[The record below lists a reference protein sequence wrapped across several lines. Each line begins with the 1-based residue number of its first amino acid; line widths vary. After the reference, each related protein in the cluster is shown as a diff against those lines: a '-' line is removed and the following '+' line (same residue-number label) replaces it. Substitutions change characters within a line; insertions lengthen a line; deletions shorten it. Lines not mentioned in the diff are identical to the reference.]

1 MSTPASPMVTPGA
14 EPVEDIL
21 HQLRTRVLLVALN
34 VLAVTMPLVCGIL
47 AWQAYAAGSL
57 STGTLALCSWG
68 LVFPVLRLFRSRM
81 TFRTS
86 ALVLLTVLLMSA
98 AMVAVR
104 GGLTIG
110 NLAVSVLVIL
120 LATLFFGRHGAMAAL
135 VAVVL
140 VIVTSGVLVV
150 EGYLPPMSRELWDP
164 LNPTVWVRQ
173 TFIMTLLGV
182 VMAATELY
190 VVERLA
196 HQVDVHQKL
205 AAHEREQRLA
215 LEQSERERVREREQ
229 REQALRALE
238 QSRRIEALARM
249 AGGVAH
255 DFNNA
260 LTVIVGGAEMAKLR
274 RDFPDEVEE
283 CLDEVLRAAAG
294 AADLSRRLLML
305 GRQHIAKP
313 TPTAIA
319 SLVDRLQTPM
329 RRILADDIHLVVNPP
344 AEDATALV
352 DEPQLE
358 RALLNLVIN
367 AGDAMPRGGTVTIA
381 WRVEDVVSAPHL
393 ADGRYVSLGIS
404 DTGQGM
410 DQETLD
416 RIFDPFFTTKIDKG
430 GTGLGLATVYAF
442 TKESHGAVDATS
454 EPGTGTT
461 ITIWLPEA
469 RGLHPPGP
477 APLAAQQ
484 ATVATVPAGA
494 RVLVVEDRADVR
506 ASMSR
511 ILSHHGFVVIETSDG
526 DSALRRLAA
535 DQAFALMCIDGVMP
549 GLETA
554 TVIERAREL
563 APSMP
568 VLVCSGHVQE
578 ELLRRGIATGRYAF
592 LSKPYSSQQLLASV
606 TQVLGSRG
614 DSPVAAPPSHG

>member
-1 MSTPASPMVTPGA
+1 MSDVAPPIAAPGA
-14 EPVEDIL
+14 ESVEDTL
-21 HQLRTRVLLVALN
+21 HLLKTRVLRVAFN
-34 VLAVTMPLVCGIL
+34 VLAVAMPLVGVFL
-47 AWQAYAAGSL
+47 AWQAYSSGVL
-57 STGTLALCSWG
+57 TPLTLVLCSWG
-68 LVFPVLRLFRSRM
+68 VVFPILRWLGSRM
-81 TFRTS
+81 TFQMS
-86 ALVLLTVLLMSA
+86 ALVLLSVLLITV

-104 GGLTIG
+104 FGLTVG
-110 NLAVSVLVIL
+110 NLAVSVLLIL
-120 LATLFFGRHGAMAAL
+120 LATLFFGRRGALVAL
-135 VAVVL
+135 VAVVV
-140 VIVTSGVLVV
+140 VIAASGVLVV
-150 EGYLPPMSRELWDP
+150 QGYAPPISNVLRDP
-164 LNPTVWVRQ
+164 MDPAVWVRE
-173 TFIMTLLGV
+173 TFIMVFLGV

-196 HQVDVHQKL
+196 HEVHVHKNL
-205 AAHEREQRLA
+205 AAREREQRLA
-215 LEQSERERVREREQ
+215 LERSERERVREREQ
-229 REQALRALE
+229 REQALHALE
-238 QSRRIEALARM
+238 QSRRLEALARM

-274 RDFPDEVEE
+274 RDFPGEVEE
-283 CLDEVLRAAAG
+283 CLDEVLRAAGG

-313 TPTAIA
+313 TPTPIA
-319 SLVDRLQTPM
+319 TLVDRLQTPI

-344 AEDATALV
+344 AEDAIALV

-367 AGDAMPRGGTVTIA
+367 AGDAMPRGGTVTMA
-381 WRVEDVVSAPHL
+381 WRVEDVVSAPNL
-393 ADGRYVSLGIS
+393 ADGRYVSVSIS

-410 DQETLD
+410 DRETLD
-416 RIFDPFFTTKIDKG
+416 RVFDPFFTTKIDKG

-442 TKESHGAVDATS
+442 TKESRGAVDATS

-461 ITIWLPEA
+461 ITMWLPEA
-469 RGLHPPGP
+469 GGIHPPTP
-477 APLAAQQ
+477 TPLAAQS
-484 ATVATVPAGA
+484 AVATVPAGA

-511 ILSHHGFVVIETSDG
+511 ILSHHGFEVIETSDG
-526 DSALRRLAA
+526 DGALRRLA
-535 DQAFALMCIDGVMP
+535 DDKAFALMCIDGVMP

-568 VLVCSGHVQE
+568 VLVCSGRVKE

-592 LSKPYSSQQLLASV
+592 LSKPFSSQQLLASV

-614 DSPVAAPPSHG
+614 DSTVAAPPAAP

>member
-1 MSTPASPMVTPGA
+1 MSDSALPTAPFGTES
-14 EPVEDIL
+14 VEDIL
-21 HQLRTRVLLVALN
+21 HLLRTRVLLVALN
-34 VLAVTMPLVCGIL
+34 VLAVAMPLVCAIL
-47 AWQAYAAGSL
+47 VWQAYAVGSL
-57 STGTLALCSWG
+57 TAAILALCSWS
-68 LVFPVLRLFRSRM
+68 LVFPVLRVCRSRM
-81 TFRTS
+81 SFHTS

-120 LATLFFGRHGAMAAL
+120 LATLFFGRHGAIAAL

-150 EGYLPPMSRELWDP
+150 HGYLPPLSRELWDTMAP
-164 LNPTVWVRQ
+164 AVWVRQ
-173 TFIMTLLGV
+173 TVIMTLLGV

-205 AAHEREQRLA
+205 ATREREQRLA
-215 LEQSERERVREREQ
+215 LERSERERVREREQ
-229 REQALRALE
+229 REHAQRALE

-274 RDFPDEVEE
+274 RDFPEEVEE
-283 CLDEVLRAAAG
+283 CLNEVLRAAGA

-305 GRQHIAKP
+305 GRQQISKP
-313 TPTAIA
+313 RPTGIA

-329 RRILADDIHLVVNPP
+329 RRILADDIRLALNAP
-344 AEDATALV
+344 AEDPMALV
-352 DEPQLE
+352 DETQLE

-367 AGDAMPRGGTVTIA
+367 SGDAMPRGGTVTIA
-381 WRVEDVVSAPHL
+381 WQTEDVASAPHL
-393 ADGRYVSLGIS
+393 ADGRYVSISVS

-410 DQETLD
+410 DRETLD
-416 RIFDPFFTTKIDKG
+416 RVFDPFFTTKSDKG

-442 TKESHGAVDATS
+442 TKESHGAIDATS

-469 RGLHPPGP
+469 RDVHPPSP
-477 APLAAQQ
+477 TPLAAQP
-484 ATVATVPAGA
+484 AAAAVPAGA

-511 ILSHHGFVVIETSDG
+511 ILSHHGFVVIETGDG
-526 DSALRRLAA
+526 DGALRRLAD

-592 LSKPYSSQQLLASV
+592 LSKPFSTQQLLASV

-614 DSPVAAPPSHG
+614 DSPVAAPPSQS